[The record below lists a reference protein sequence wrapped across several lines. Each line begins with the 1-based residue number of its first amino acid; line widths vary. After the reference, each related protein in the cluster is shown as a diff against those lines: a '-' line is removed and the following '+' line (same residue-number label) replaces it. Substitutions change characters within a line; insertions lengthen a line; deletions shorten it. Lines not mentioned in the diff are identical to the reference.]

1 MFRPSNVTWYVSK
14 STGRT
19 EIVTFGASGDKPVA
33 ADYDGDGKTDIAV
46 FRPNGVSGAEW
57 WIRRSSNSTVFAT
70 QFGSTTDKAV
80 PADYTGDGKADI
92 AF

>member
-1 MFRPSNVTWYVSK
+1 M
-14 STGRT
+14 
-19 EIVTFGASGDKPVA
+19 TFGASGDKPVA